1 MPEPKFLLDADMPR
15 SSAEVISTLDFDVKD
30 VRDLGMR
37 YAKDSEIIAYAQRT
51 GRVVITRD
59 LDFGSILR
67 YPDHPGSIILR
78 LPFEYTAKELNE
90 VLKDFLSYV
99 DEKIIQNAIIIL
111 ELGRYRRRPLNATIK

>member
-1 MPEPKFLLDADMPR
+1 MPEIKFLLDADMPR
-15 SSAEVISTLDFDVKD
+15 SSVEILRALDFNVKD

-67 YPDHPGSIILR
+67 YPRSPRSNY
-78 LPFEYTAKELNE
+78 P
-90 VLKDFLSYV
+90 
-99 DEKIIQNAIIIL
+99 KIAFRIHRQRA
-111 ELGRYRRRPLNATIK
+111 